1 MKFHD
6 IVDVTLHIHHETDK
20 AILASENGNKKDAV
34 WLPKSQIE
42 IDRIGNSTE
51 AEIQLPEWLAEE
63 KGLL

>member
-6 IVDVTLHIHHETDK
+6 IVGVILHIHHETDK
-20 AILASENGNKKDAV
+20 AILVSENGNKKNAV
-34 WLPKSQIE
+34 WLPKSQVE